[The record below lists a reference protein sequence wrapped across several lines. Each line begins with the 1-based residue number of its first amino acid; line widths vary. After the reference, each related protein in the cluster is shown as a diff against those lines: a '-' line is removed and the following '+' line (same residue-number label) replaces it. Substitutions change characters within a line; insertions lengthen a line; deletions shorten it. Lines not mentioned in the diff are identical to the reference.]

1 MCGASYYVLSVILGQ
16 QVDRKLSGIYY
27 SSETL
32 YGAQRNCGTSKNI
45 LFLSL
50 FVVIISYIVYSKVQM
65 TLYTPP
71 S

>member
-50 FVVIISYIVYSKVQM
+50 FVVI
-65 TLYTPP
+65 
-71 S
+71 